1 MSSAVPLPQ
10 ELNPLTENIFN
21 ALQSYAGDGMALE
34 LPPPAFKA
42 LRLTCTEY
50 SAGRALICTAPL
62 DKTLATSL
70 GDVSAGFINAV
81 LDAAFDCLA
90 FLIARKPC
98 ETVNSA
104 LSVIRPVSAVNG
116 GELSVEVRLRAKSR
130 GLIFLEGKATG
141 PGDRTV
147 AMAGATMTAYRNRD

>member
-1 MSSAVPLPQ
+1 MSSAVPLSQ
-10 ELNPLTENIFN
+10 EWNTLTENIFN
-21 ALQSYAGDGMALE
+21 ALQHYAGDGISLE

-42 LRLTCTEY
+42 LRMMCTEY

-62 DKTLATSL
+62 DNTLATSL
-70 GDVSAGFINAV
+70 GDVSAGFINSV

-98 ETVNSA
+98 EPVHSA
-104 LSVIRPVSAVNG
+104 LSVIRPLAAGCG
-116 GELSVEVRLRAKSR
+116 GELVVEVRLRAKSR

-141 PGDRTV
+141 PGERTV
-147 AMAGATMTAYRNRD
+147 AMAGATMAACRNRD